1 MREAINNIIY
11 KLMCEERSSTCTTRG
26 SGTYNVVWFNTLLL
40 QALLLD
46 EL

>member
-1 MREAINNIIY
+1 MREANKNS
-11 KLMCEERSSTCTTRG
+11 CVRSSTCTTRG
-26 SGTYNVVWFNTLLL
+26 SGTSNVVWFITLLL